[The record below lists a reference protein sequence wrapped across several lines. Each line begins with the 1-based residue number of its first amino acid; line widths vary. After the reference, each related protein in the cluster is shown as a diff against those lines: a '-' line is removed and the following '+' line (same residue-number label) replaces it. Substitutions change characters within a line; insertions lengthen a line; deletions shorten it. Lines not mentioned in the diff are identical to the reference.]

1 MGFRENLKN
10 ELIYTGMLVKELS
23 AKTGIKKRT
32 IDKYL
37 TENGSSPSVE
47 AAVKI
52 ARILGVSAE
61 FLVTGQDHNSEKALN
76 FFNSETRELIQ
87 LVETL
92 DKNSR
97 EIMLTLGKSLKKMQD
112 RYQELLSPLDGNYR
126 NKFDKI

>member
-37 TENGSSPSVE
+37 TENGSSPSAE

-52 ARILGVSAE
+52 ARGLGVSTE
-61 FLVTGQDHNSEKALN
+61 FLVTGQDHGAEGTLNS
-76 FFNSETRELIQ
+76 FNADTRELVRLI
-87 LVETL
+87 ETL

-97 EIMLTLGKSLKKMQD
+97 EVMLTLGKALKKMQE
-112 RYQELLSPLDGNYR
+112 R
-126 NKFDKI
+126 